1 MNDLV
6 YVMYNL
12 KLKSRKI
19 RKTVDL
25 SFEDMESNDGW
36 ITKEEDVIF
45 YEDNFQVEQPLVKVV
60 LEAILTWLEEI

>member
-1 MNDLV
+1 
-6 YVMYNL
+6 
-12 KLKSRKI
+12 
-19 RKTVDL
+19 
-25 SFEDMESNDGW
+25 MESNDGW